1 MRRVAAALAILFAA
15 VLVTISTFDVIAR
28 ARSAAAM
35 AEGARKFIAS
45 LTAEQRSKAEFKFDD
60 EERFDWH
67 FIPKARKGLPMKEL
81 NEDQRKLAKD
91 LLQTGLSQKGYLKA
105 TTIMTLE
112 NVLREMEKGS
122 GPTRDPELYYFSIF
136 GTPSAKD
143 PWGWRLEGHHISLNF
158 TLVKGTM
165 VATTPSFFGV
175 NPAEVRQGPRKGLR
189 VLAAEE
195 DLGRELVKSLDEKQR
210 KQAIFDQTAPK
221 EIVTAN
227 KVQIDP
233 LAPAGIPVGQLTQ
246 SQMERFKKLLDEY
259 LSRMPEDLATERL
272 ERLRQA
278 GIEKI
283 YFGWCGGMERGDPH
297 YYRLQGPTFLV
308 EYDDTQNDAN
318 HIHTV
323 WRDFNGDFG
332 RDLLRE
338 HYQTTSHKP

>member
-1 MRRVAAALAILFAA
+1 MRRVAAVLAIAFAA
-15 VLVTISTFDVIAR
+15 ILVTTSVVDGIAR

-35 AEGARKFIAS
+35 AEGARKFLAA
-45 LTAEQRSKAEFKFDD
+45 LTPEQRSKAEFKFDD

-81 NEDQRKLAKD
+81 SADQRKLALE
-91 LLQTGLSQKGYLKA
+91 LLHTGLSQTGYLKA

-112 NVLREMEKGS
+112 NILREVEKGS
-122 GPTRDPELYYFSIF
+122 GPTRDPELYYVSIF

-143 PWGWRLEGHHISLNF
+143 PWAWRFEGHHCALNF
-158 TLVKGTM
+158 TLTKGTM
-165 VATTPSFFGV
+165 VATTPSFFGA

-195 DLGRELVKSLDEKQR
+195 DLGRELIKSLDEKQR

-221 EIVTAN
+221 EIITAN
-227 KVQIDP
+227 KVQVDP
-233 LAPAGIPVGQLTQ
+233 LAPAGIPVGQLTPAQ
-246 SQMERFKKLLDEY
+246 TEHFKRLLDEY
-259 LSRMPEDLATERL
+259 LSRMPEDLAAERL
-272 ERLRQA
+272 EKLRHA
-278 GIEKI
+278 GMEKI
-283 YFGWCGGMERGDPH
+283 YFGWCGGIERGDPH

-332 RDLLRE
+332 RDLLKE
-338 HYQTTSHKP
+338 HYQSTSHKP